1 MMAKNIPKMPLPK
14 LDDLFTTEEE
24 RTNDKL
30 EKVIDIKISDIDDFP
45 DHPFKVIENED
56 MYNMRDSIKENG
68 VLVPALVRQ
77 KSDGRYEMVSGHRR
91 KYASQ
96 LANKETLP
104 CIVRNLTDDEAVIIM
119 VDSNLQREEILPSE
133 KGFAYKM
140 KLEALSHQG
149 KRNDLTSDQ
158 VGPKLIRSNELLS
171 NDVGESISNIKRY
184 IRLTEL
190 IPELLELVDEK
201 QIALSPAVELS
212 FLKDEEQYAVLDC
225 IECNVATPSHAQAIR
240 LKKMSQEGTLT
251 TDEIEDILSEEK
263 PNQIPKMKFNADRI
277 RNVLPK
283 NIEEK
288 KIEDFVQCPLYDD
301 YIYIGNC
308 IDVQEV
314 AANLILE
321 IKDALELISI
331 PVKDL

>member
-14 LDDLFTTEEE
+14 LDDPFTTEEE

-56 MYNMRDSIKENG
+56 MFNMRDSIKENG

-288 KIEDFVQCPLYDD
+288 KIEDFVVNAIEFYGKHLQR
-301 YIYIGNC
+301 
-308 IDVQEV
+308 Q
-314 AANLILE
+314 
-321 IKDALELISI
+321 KSMDAR
-331 PVKDL
+331 

>member
-56 MYNMRDSIKENG
+56 MFNMRDSIKENG

-133 KGFAYKM
+133 KGFAYRM

-288 KIEDFVQCPLYDD
+288 KIEDFVVNAIEFYGKHLQR
-301 YIYIGNC
+301 
-308 IDVQEV
+308 Q
-314 AANLILE
+314 
-321 IKDALELISI
+321 KSMDAR
-331 PVKDL
+331 

>member
-68 VLVPALVRQ
+68 VLVPALVR
-77 KSDGRYEMVSGHRR
+77 KKPDGRYEMVSGHRR

-104 CIVRNLTDDEAVIIM
+104 CIVRSLTDDEATIIM
-119 VDSNLQREEILPSE
+119 VDSNIQREEILPSE

-149 KRNDLTSDQ
+149 KRNDLTSSQ
-158 VGPKLIRSNELLS
+158 VATRLDTATLIGKENGDSR
-171 NDVGESISNIKRY
+171 DTVFRY
-184 IRLTEL
+184 IKLTEL
-190 IPELLELVDEK
+190 IPELLDLVDKKE
-201 QIALSPAVELS
+201 IALLPAFELA

-225 IECNVATPSHAQAIR
+225 IECNVATPSHAQARILKR
-240 LKKMSQEGTLT
+240 LSQEGTLT
-251 TDEIEDILSEEK
+251 QDKIDDILSQEK
-263 PNQIPKMKFNADRI
+263 PNQIPKIKLNESRI

-283 NIEEK
+283 GITDD
-288 KIEDFVQCPLYDD
+288 KIEDFVV
-301 YIYIGNC
+301 NA
-308 IDVQEV
+308 IDFYKKHLQKQKAMER
-314 AANLILE
+314 
-321 IKDALELISI
+321 
-331 PVKDL
+331 

>member
-56 MYNMRDSIKENG
+56 MFNMRDSIKENG

-77 KSDGRYEMVSGHRR
+77 KPDGRYEMVSGHRR

-240 LKKMSQEGTLT
+240 LKKMSQDGTLT

-288 KIEDFVQCPLYDD
+288 KIEDFVVNAIEFYGKHLQR
-301 YIYIGNC
+301 
-308 IDVQEV
+308 Q
-314 AANLILE
+314 
-321 IKDALELISI
+321 KSMDAR
-331 PVKDL
+331 

>member
-24 RTNDKL
+24 RTNAKL
-30 EKVIDIKISDIDDFP
+30 EKVIDIKINDIDDFP
-45 DHPFKVIENED
+45 DHPFKVIENEE

-77 KSDGRYEMVSGHRR
+77 KTDGRYEMVSGHRR

-104 CIVRNLTDDEAVIIM
+104 CIVRSLTDDEATIIM
-119 VDSNLQREEILPSE
+119 VDSNIQREEILPSE

-288 KIEDFVQCPLYDD
+288 KIEDFVVNAIEFYGKHLQR
-301 YIYIGNC
+301 
-308 IDVQEV
+308 Q
-314 AANLILE
+314 
-321 IKDALELISI
+321 KSMDAR
-331 PVKDL
+331 

>member
-30 EKVIDIKISDIDDFP
+30 EKVIDIKLSDIDDFP

-190 IPELLELVDEK
+190 IPELLDLVDEK

-277 RNVLPK
+277 RTVLPK

-288 KIEDFVQCPLYDD
+288 KIEDFVVNAIEFYGKHLQR
-301 YIYIGNC
+301 
-308 IDVQEV
+308 Q
-314 AANLILE
+314 
-321 IKDALELISI
+321 KSMDAR
-331 PVKDL
+331 

>member
-263 PNQIPKMKFNADRI
+263 PNQIPKMKFNANRI

-288 KIEDFVQCPLYDD
+288 KIEDFVVNAIEFYGKHLQR
-301 YIYIGNC
+301 
-308 IDVQEV
+308 Q
-314 AANLILE
+314 
-321 IKDALELISI
+321 KSMDAR
-331 PVKDL
+331 

>member
-1 MMAKNIPKMPLPK
+1 MAKNIPKMPLPK
-14 LDDLFTTEEE
+14 LDYLFTTEEE

-56 MYNMRDSIKENG
+56 MFNMRDSIKENG

-288 KIEDFVQCPLYDD
+288 KIEDFVVNAIEFYGKHLQR
-301 YIYIGNC
+301 
-308 IDVQEV
+308 Q
-314 AANLILE
+314 
-321 IKDALELISI
+321 KSMDAR
-331 PVKDL
+331 

>member
-56 MYNMRDSIKENG
+56 MFNMRDSIKENG
-68 VLVPALVRQ
+68 VLVPALVR
-77 KSDGRYEMVSGHRR
+77 KKPDGRYEMVSGHRR

-288 KIEDFVQCPLYDD
+288 KIEDFVVNAIEFYGKHLQR
-301 YIYIGNC
+301 
-308 IDVQEV
+308 Q
-314 AANLILE
+314 
-321 IKDALELISI
+321 KSMDAR
-331 PVKDL
+331 

>member
-201 QIALSPAVELS
+201 LIALSPAVELS

-288 KIEDFVQCPLYDD
+288 KIEDFVVNAIEFYGKHLQR
-301 YIYIGNC
+301 
-308 IDVQEV
+308 Q
-314 AANLILE
+314 
-321 IKDALELISI
+321 KSMDAR
-331 PVKDL
+331 

>member
-56 MYNMRDSIKENG
+56 MFNMRDSIKENG

-149 KRNDLTSDQ
+149 KRNYLTSDQ

-288 KIEDFVQCPLYDD
+288 KIEDFVVNAIEFYGKHLQR
-301 YIYIGNC
+301 
-308 IDVQEV
+308 Q
-314 AANLILE
+314 
-321 IKDALELISI
+321 KSMDAR
-331 PVKDL
+331 

>member
-45 DHPFKVIENED
+45 DHPFKVIESED

-68 VLVPALVRQ
+68 VLVPALVR
-77 KSDGRYEMVSGHRR
+77 KKPDGRYEMVSGHRR

-288 KIEDFVQCPLYDD
+288 KIEDFVVNAIEFYGKHLQR
-301 YIYIGNC
+301 
-308 IDVQEV
+308 Q
-314 AANLILE
+314 
-321 IKDALELISI
+321 KSMDAR
-331 PVKDL
+331 